1 MINSEFQV
9 EVVTDLSVEPVT
21 LQEAKDYMRI
31 SSDSENDLIEELIT
45 SARERI
51 EKFTGLSLGEKTL
64 RAYWF
69 YYHVPAEIPYGPV
82 TLINSVVDDNDVAL
96 EYTARGLQ
104 YKVLEAYSTQGLV
117 IEYEAGFAV
126 APKGL
131 KLAILKQVSTDYEN
145 RENYVVGE
153 MAYELSSDA
162 RRQAMPYCRN
172 TIFGI

>member
-31 SSDSENDLIEELIT
+31 SSDAENDLIEELIT
-45 SARERI
+45 SARERV
-51 EKFTGLSLGEKTL
+51 EKFTGLSLGQKTL
-64 RAYWF
+64 KAYWLYF
-69 YYHVPAEIPYGPV
+69 HTPAEIPYGPI
-82 TLINSVVDDNDVAL
+82 TLINSVVDDNDVEL
-96 EYTARGLQ
+96 QYTARGLQ
-104 YKVLEAYSTQGLV
+104 YKVLEAYSTVGLT

-145 RENYVVGE
+145 RENYSLYDQ
-153 MAYELSSDA
+153 AYELSSDCK
-162 RRQAMPYCRN
+162 RQAQPYCRN
-172 TIFGI
+172 TILGI

>member
-9 EVVTDLSVEPVT
+9 EIVTDLTTEPVT
-21 LQEAKDYMRI
+21 LQEAKNYMRI
-31 SSDSENDLIEELIT
+31 SSNAEDALIGELIT

-69 YYHVPAEIPYGPV
+69 YFHIPQEIPYGPV
-82 TLINSVVDDNDVAL
+82 TLIDSVVNDEDVAL

-104 YKVLEAYSTQGLV
+104 YKMLESYSTTGLT

-145 RENYVVGE
+145 RENYSIYDQ
-153 MAYELSSDA
+153 AYELSSDA
-162 RRQAMPYCRN
+162 RRQAQPYCRN
-172 TIFGI
+172 TILGI

>member
-1 MINSEFQV
+1 MINSEFQL

-31 SSDSENDLIEELIT
+31 SSESENDLIEELIT

-51 EKFTGLSLGEKTL
+51 EKYTGLSLGLKTL
-64 RAYWF
+64 KAYWF
-69 YYHVPAEIPYGPV
+69 YFHVPAEIPYGPV
-82 TLINSVVDDNDVAL
+82 TAINSVVDDNDVEL

-104 YKVLEAYSTQGLV
+104 YKTLEAYSTQGLA
-117 IEYEAGFAV
+117 IEYEAGFTIV
-126 APKGL
+126 PKGL

-145 RENYVVGE
+145 RENYSIYDQ
-153 MAYELSSDA
+153 AYELSSDA

-172 TIFGI
+172 TILGI

>member
-1 MINSEFQV
+1 MINSEFQI

-51 EKFTGLSLGEKTL
+51 EKYTGLSLGLKTL
-64 RAYWF
+64 KAYWF
-69 YYHVPAEIPYGPV
+69 YFHIPAEIPYGPV
-82 TLINSVVDDNDVAL
+82 TAINSVVDDNDVEL

-104 YKVLEAYSTQGLV
+104 YKTLEAYSTQGLA
-117 IEYEAGFAV
+117 IEYEAGFTIV
-126 APKGL
+126 PKGL

-145 RENYVVGE
+145 RENYSIYDQ
-153 MAYELSSDA
+153 AYELSSDA

-172 TIFGI
+172 TILGI

>member
-1 MINSEFQV
+1 
-9 EVVTDLSVEPVT
+9 
-21 LQEAKDYMRI
+21 MRI
-31 SSDSENDLIEELIT
+31 SSESENDQIEELIT

-51 EKFTGLSLGEKTL
+51 EKFTGLSLWEKTL

-69 YYHVPAEIPYGPV
+69 YIHIPQEIPYGPV
-82 TLINSVVDDNDVAL
+82 TFIDSVVNDEDVAV

-104 YKVLEAYSTQGLV
+104 YKMLEAYSTTGLT

-145 RENYVVGE
+145 RENYSIYDQ
-153 MAYELSSDA
+153 AYELSSDA
-162 RRQAMPYCRN
+162 KRQAQPYCRN
-172 TIFGI
+172 TLFAPDRASPR

>member
-1 MINSEFQV
+1 MINSEFQC
-9 EVVTDLSVEPVT
+9 EIITDLTTEPVT

-51 EKFTGLSLGEKTL
+51 EKFTGLSLGLKTL
-64 RAYWF
+64 KAYWF
-69 YYHVPAEIPYGPV
+69 YFHVPAEIPYGPI
-82 TLINSVVDDNDVAL
+82 TAINSVVDDNDVEL

-104 YKVLEAYSTQGLV
+104 YKTLEAYSTQGLA

-126 APKGL
+126 CPKGL

-145 RENYVVGE
+145 RENYSIYDQ
-153 MAYELSSDA
+153 AYELSSDA

-172 TIFGI
+172 TILGI

>member
-1 MINSEFQV
+1 MINSEFQI
-9 EVVTDLSVEPVT
+9 EILTDLTTEPVT

-69 YYHVPAEIPYGPV
+69 YYHVPAEIPYGPI
-82 TLINSVVDDNDVAL
+82 TLINSVVDDNDVVL

-172 TIFGI
+172 TILGI

>member
-1 MINSEFQV
+1 MINSEFQL
-9 EVVTDLSVEPVT
+9 EVVTDLAVEPVT

-31 SSDSENDLIEELIT
+31 SSESENDLIEELIT

-69 YYHVPAEIPYGPV
+69 YFHIPQEIPYGPV
-82 TLINSVVDDNDVAL
+82 TLIESVVNDEDVAL

-104 YKVLEAYSTQGLV
+104 YKMLEAYSTVGLT

-126 APKGL
+126 CPKGL

-145 RENYVVGE
+145 RENYSIYDQ
-153 MAYELSSDA
+153 AYELSSDA
-162 RRQAMPYCRN
+162 KRQAQPYCRN
-172 TIFGI
+172 TLFGI

>member
-1 MINSEFQV
+1 MINSEFQI
-9 EVVTDLSVEPVT
+9 EILTDLTTEPVT

-51 EKFTGLSLGEKTL
+51 EKYTGLSLGLKTL
-64 RAYWF
+64 KAYWF
-69 YYHVPAEIPYGPV
+69 YFHIPAEIPYGPV
-82 TLINSVVDDNDVAL
+82 TAINLVVNDNDVDL

-104 YKVLEAYSTQGLV
+104 YKTLEAYSTQGLT

-145 RENYVVGE
+145 RENYSIYDQ
-153 MAYELSSDA
+153 AYELSSDA

-172 TIFGI
+172 TILGI

>member
-9 EVVTDLSVEPVT
+9 EIITDLVSEPVT

-31 SSDSENDLIEELIT
+31 SSEAENDLIEELIT
-45 SARERI
+45 SARERV
-51 EKFTGLSLGEKTL
+51 EKYTGLSLGQKTL
-64 RAYWF
+64 KAYWLYF
-69 YYHVPAEIPYGPV
+69 HTPSEIPYGPI
-82 TLINSVVDDNDVAL
+82 TAINSVVDDNDVAL

-104 YKVLEAYSTQGLV
+104 YKVLEAYSTQGVL

-126 APKGL
+126 VPKGL

-153 MAYELSSDA
+153 MAYELSSDS

-172 TIFGI
+172 TILGI

>member
-1 MINSEFQV
+1 MINSEFQI
-9 EVVTDLSVEPVT
+9 EILTDLTTEPVT

-31 SSDSENDLIEELIT
+31 SSNAEDDLIEELIT
-45 SARERI
+45 SARERM

-64 RAYWF
+64 KAYWLYF
-69 YYHVPAEIPYGPV
+69 HTPAEIPYGPV
-82 TLINSVVDDNDVAL
+82 TDVISVVDDNDVAL

-104 YKVLEAYSTQGLV
+104 YKVLEAYSTQGVLV
-117 IEYEAGFAV
+117 EYQAGFAV
-126 APKGL
+126 VPKGL

-153 MAYELSSDA
+153 MAFELSSDA

-172 TIFGI
+172 TILGI

>member
-153 MAYELSSDA
+153 MAFELSSDA

>member
-1 MINSEFQV
+1 MINSEFQL
-9 EVVTDLSVEPVT
+9 EIITDLAVEPVT

-31 SSDSENDLIEELIT
+31 SSNAEDSLIEELIT

-64 RAYWF
+64 KAYWF
-69 YYHVPAEIPYGPV
+69 YFHIPQEIPYGPV
-82 TLINSVVDDNDVAL
+82 TLIDSVVNDEDVAL
-96 EYTARGLQ
+96 EYVARGLQ
-104 YKVLEAYSTQGLV
+104 YKTLESYSTTGLT

-145 RENYVVGE
+145 RENYSIYDQP
-153 MAYELSSDA
+153 YELSSDA
-162 RRQAMPYCRN
+162 RRQAKPYCRN

>member
-9 EVVTDLSVEPVT
+9 EVIDDLVSEPVT

-31 SSDSENDLIEELIT
+31 SSDAEDDLIEELIT
-45 SARERI
+45 SARERM

-64 RAYWF
+64 KAYWLYF
-69 YYHVPAEIPYGPV
+69 HTPAEIPYGPV
-82 TLINSVVDDNDVAL
+82 TDVISVVDDNDVAL

-104 YKVLEAYSTQGLV
+104 YKVLEVYSTQGVLV
-117 IEYEAGFAV
+117 EYQAGFAV
-126 APKGL
+126 VPKGL

-153 MAYELSSDA
+153 QAYELSSDSK
-162 RRQAMPYCRN
+162 RQAMPYCRN